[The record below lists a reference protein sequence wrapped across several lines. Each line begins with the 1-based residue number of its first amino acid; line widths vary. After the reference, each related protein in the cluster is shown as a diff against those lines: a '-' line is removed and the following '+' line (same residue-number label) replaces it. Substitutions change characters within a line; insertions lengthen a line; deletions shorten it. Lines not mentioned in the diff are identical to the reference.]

1 MLIVDRKTRM
11 SMRQLLCPHCRTATF
26 FEFGQCPTCETTLAF
41 NLKLLAFETLKSV
54 VPCANRTLIGCNWS
68 VDDGHS
74 FCHSCRLTRTIPNLG
89 SNRNVML
96 WKRVET
102 AKRRLVYDLVR
113 LGLPLSVPA
122 GQRICFDMLSEETAG
137 SPILTGHL
145 AGLITL
151 SLAEAD
157 DAERESRRVAFRE
170 PYRTL
175 LGHFR
180 HEVGHFYWEVL
191 VDGTNLQSAFRL
203 IFGDESASYQ
213 NALKVYHARTDRS
226 YDRQAFISEYAT
238 SHPWEDWAETFAHFL
253 HIVATLDSA
262 AALPLSLDARS
273 RQTLEDP
280 YREADFE
287 ALLTSWNPVA
297 YSINELNRSMGL
309 NDAYPF
315 QLTPAVRGKLHLVH
329 MAILNFRQA
338 SPGPDAAEAPQSAE
352 T

>member
-1 MLIVDRKTRM
+1 MVGTLRFAHPTKPKAAMLVVDHTTRM
-11 SMRQLLCPHCRTATF
+11 RMRQLLCPHCRTATF
-26 FEFGQCPTCETTLAF
+26 FELEQCSACETPLAF
-41 NLKLLAFETLKSV
+41 NLKPFAFEALKSV

-68 VDDGHS
+68 VDDVHP
-74 FCHSCRLTRTIPNLG
+74 FCVSCRLTRTIPNLG
-89 SNRNVML
+89 SNRTVML

-102 AKRRLVYDLVR
+102 AKRRLVYDLAR
-113 LGLPLSVPA
+113 LGLPLAVSS
-122 GQRICFDMLSEETAG
+122 GQQISFDILSDETAG
-137 SPILTGHL
+137 FPILTGHL

-191 VDGTNLQSAFRL
+191 AGQPSLKSAFQL
-203 IFGDESASYQ
+203 IFGYESRSYEEAL
-213 NALKVYHARTDRS
+213 NAYHARTDRS

-262 AALPLSLDARS
+262 AALPLSLDERS

-280 YREADFE
+280 YLEADFE

-309 NDAYPF
+309 DRKS
-315 QLTPAVRGKLHLVH
+315 TR
-329 MAILNFRQA
+329 LNSTARWA
-338 SPGPDAAEAPQSAE
+338 
-352 T
+352 

>member
-1 MLIVDRKTRM
+1 
-11 SMRQLLCPHCRTATF
+11 MRQLLCPHCRAATF
-26 FEFGQCPTCETTLAF
+26 FEVEQCSACETALAF
-41 NLKLLAFETLKSV
+41 NLKRFAFDILKSS

-68 VDDGHS
+68 VDDGHG
-74 FCHSCRLTRTIPNLG
+74 FCHSCRLTRTIPHLG

-102 AKRRLVYDLVR
+102 AKRRLVYDLAR
-113 LGLPLSVPA
+113 LDLPLAAPT
-122 GQRICFDMLSEETAG
+122 GQQVCFDILSDETAG
-137 SPILTGHL
+137 FPILTGHL
-145 AGLITL
+145 GGLITL
-151 SLAEAD
+151 NLAEAD

-191 VDGTNLQSAFRL
+191 VGGTGLQSAFRL
-203 IFGDESASYQ
+203 VFGDESASYAD
-213 NALKVYHARTDRS
+213 ALKAYHARTDRS
-226 YDRQAFISEYAT
+226 FDRSAFISEYAT

-262 AALPLSLDARS
+262 AALPLSLDARA

-280 YREADFE
+280 YLEPDFD
-287 ALLTSWNPVA
+287 ALLTSWSPVA

-329 MAILNFRQA
+329 MAILNHRQA
-338 SPGPDAAEAPQSAE
+338 MAGTLLAEATESAAP
-352 T
+352 

>member
-1 MLIVDRKTRM
+1 
-11 SMRQLLCPHCRTATF
+11 MRQLHCPKCRTATF
-26 FEFGQCPTCETTLAF
+26 FEFGQCANCETALAF
-41 NLKLLAFETLKSV
+41 DPKRYRFEALQSV
-54 VPCANRTLIGCNWS
+54 TPCANRTLIGCNWS
-68 VDDGHS
+68 VDDGFP

-102 AKRRLVYDLVR
+102 AKRRLVYDLDR
-113 LGLPLSVPA
+113 LGLPLAVPS
-122 GQRICFDMLSEETAG
+122 GQQICFDILSDETAG
-137 SPILTGHL
+137 FPILTGHL

-157 DAERESRRVAFRE
+157 DAERETRRVAFRE

-191 VDGTNLQSAFRL
+191 VGQTSLKSAFQL
-203 IFGDESASYQ
+203 IFGYESRSYEA
-213 NALKVYHARTDRS
+213 ALKAYHARTDRS

-262 AALPLSLDARS
+262 AALPLSLDERS

-280 YREADFE
+280 YLEADFE

-297 YSINELNRSMGL
+297 YSINELNRSMGM

-315 QLTPAVRGKLHLVH
+315 ELTPAVKGKLHFVH

-338 SPGPDAAEAPQSAE
+338 AAPGSEIAGGTPDAIGTEENAKGA
-352 T
+352 

>member
-1 MLIVDRKTRM
+1 
-11 SMRQLLCPHCRTATF
+11 MRQLHCPKCRTATF
-26 FEFGQCPTCETTLAF
+26 FELGQCATCETPLTF
-41 NLKLLAFETLKSV
+41 NLKLLSFEELKSM

-68 VDDGHS
+68 VDDGHP
-74 FCHSCRLTRTIPNLG
+74 FCHSCRLTRIIPNLG
-89 SNRNVML
+89 SDRNVAL
-96 WKRVET
+96 WKRVER
-102 AKRRLVYDLVR
+102 AKRRLVYDLSR
-113 LGLPLSVPA
+113 LDLPLAVPS
-122 GQRICFDMLSEETAG
+122 GPNISFDILSDETAG
-137 SPILTGHL
+137 FPILTGHL

-151 SLAEAD
+151 NLAEAD
-157 DAERESRRVAFRE
+157 DAERESRRIAFRE

-191 VDGTNLQSAFRL
+191 VGQTNLKSPFQL
-203 IFGDESASYQ
+203 IFGYESRSYEA
-213 NALKVYHARTDRS
+213 ALIAYHQRTERS

-262 AALPLSLDARS
+262 AGLPLSLDERS

-280 YREADFE
+280 YMEADFD
-287 ALLTSWNPVA
+287 ALLTSWRPVA

-315 QLTPAVRGKLHLVH
+315 QLSPAVRGKLHFVH
-329 MAILNFRQA
+329 MAILNFRQREA
-338 SPGPDAAEAPQSAE
+338 PGLDIAGAPLPDAIGTEADAKGA
-352 T
+352 

>member
-1 MLIVDRKTRM
+1 
-11 SMRQLLCPHCRTATF
+11 MRQLLCPHCRTATF
-26 FEFGQCPTCETTLAF
+26 FELGQCSACETPLAF
-41 NLKLLAFETLKSV
+41 NLRLFAFEALKSV

-68 VDDGHS
+68 VVDHP
-74 FCHSCRLTRTIPNLG
+74 FCASCRLTRTIPNLG

-102 AKRRLVYDLVR
+102 AKRRLVYDLAR
-113 LGLPLSVPA
+113 LGLPLAVSS
-122 GQRICFDMLSEETAG
+122 GQQISFDILSDETAG
-137 SPILTGHL
+137 FPILTGHL

-157 DAERESRRVAFRE
+157 DAERESRRVTFRE

-191 VDGTNLQSAFRL
+191 VGQTSLKSAFQL
-203 IFGDESASYQ
+203 IFGYESRSYEEAL
-213 NALKVYHARTDRS
+213 NAYHARTDRS

-262 AALPLSLDARS
+262 AALPLSLDERS

-280 YREADFE
+280 YLEADFE

-315 QLTPAVRGKLHLVH
+315 QLTPAVRGKLHFVH
-329 MAILNFRQA
+329 MAILNFRR
-338 SPGPDAAEAPQSAE
+338 GAPRTDTVEPPQTAE

>member
-1 MLIVDRKTRM
+1 MR
-11 SMRQLLCPHCRTATF
+11 MRQLLCPHCRTATF
-26 FEFGQCPTCETTLAF
+26 FELEQCPTCDTPLAF
-41 NLKLLAFETLKSV
+41 DPKCLAFDELKST

-68 VDDGHS
+68 VDDGQG

-89 SNRNVML
+89 STRNVRL

-102 AKRRLVYDLVR
+102 AKRRLVYDLAR
-113 LGLPLSVPA
+113 LGLPLAVRS
-122 GQRICFDMLSEETAG
+122 GQQISFDILSEETAG
-137 SPILTGHL
+137 APIMTGHL

-191 VDGTNLQSAFRL
+191 VDGTSLQSAFRL
-203 IFGDESASYQ
+203 IFGDESASYAA
-213 NALKVYHARTDRS
+213 ALKAYHARTDRS
-226 YDRQAFISEYAT
+226 YDRDAFISEYAT

-273 RQTLEDP
+273 RQTFENP

-287 ALLTSWNPVA
+287 ALLTSWTPVA

-315 QLTPAVRGKLHLVH
+315 ELSPAVRGKLHFVH
-329 MAILNFRQA
+329 MAILNFRQPAA
-338 SPGPDAAEAPQSAE
+338 SESEDADLPQTAA

>member
-1 MLIVDRKTRM
+1 
-11 SMRQLLCPHCRTATF
+11 MRQLLCPHCRTATF
-26 FEFGQCPTCETTLAF
+26 FELGQCSTCETSLAF
-41 NLKLLAFETLKSV
+41 NLKLFAFEALETV
-54 VPCANRTLIGCNWS
+54 RPCANRTLIGCNWS
-68 VDDGHS
+68 VDDADP

-102 AKRRLVYDLVR
+102 AKRRLVYDVAR
-113 LGLPLSVPA
+113 LGLPLAIPS
-122 GQRICFDMLSEETAG
+122 GQQISFDILSDETAG
-137 SPILTGHL
+137 FPILTGHL

-191 VDGTNLQSAFRL
+191 VGQTSLKSAFQL
-203 IFGDESASYQ
+203 IFGFESRSYEE
-213 NALKVYHARTDRS
+213 ALKAYHARTDRS
-226 YDRQAFISEYAT
+226 YDRDAFISEYAT

-273 RQTLEDP
+273 RQTFENP

-287 ALLTSWNPVA
+287 ALLTSWSPVA

-315 QLTPAVRGKLHLVH
+315 QLTPAVRGKLHFVH
-329 MAILNFRQA
+329 MAILSFRQPAA
-338 SPGPDAAEAPQSAE
+338 SGSEGAATGRSESVGIESSP
-352 T
+352 

>member
-1 MLIVDRKTRM
+1 
-11 SMRQLLCPHCRTATF
+11 MRQLHCPKCRTATF
-26 FEFGQCPTCETTLAF
+26 FELGQCATCETPLTF
-41 NLKLLAFETLKSV
+41 NLKLLSFEELKSM

-68 VDDGHS
+68 VDDGHP
-74 FCHSCRLTRTIPNLG
+74 FCRSCRLTRIIPNLG
-89 SNRNVML
+89 SDRNVAL
-96 WKRVET
+96 WKRVER
-102 AKRRLVYDLVR
+102 AKRRLVYDLSR
-113 LGLPLSVPA
+113 LDLPLAVPS
-122 GQRICFDMLSEETAG
+122 GPNISFDILSDETAG
-137 SPILTGHL
+137 FPILTGHL

-151 SLAEAD
+151 NLAEAD
-157 DAERESRRVAFRE
+157 DAERESRRIAFRE

-191 VDGTNLQSAFRL
+191 VGQTNLKSPFQL
-203 IFGDESASYQ
+203 IFGYESRSYEA
-213 NALKVYHARTDRS
+213 ALIAYHQRTERS

-262 AALPLSLDARS
+262 AGLPLSLDERS

-280 YREADFE
+280 YMEADFD
-287 ALLTSWNPVA
+287 ALLTSWRPVA

-315 QLTPAVRGKLHLVH
+315 QLSPAVRGKLHFVH
-329 MAILNFRQA
+329 MAILNFRQREA
-338 SPGPDAAEAPQSAE
+338 PGLDIAGAPLPDAIGTEADAKGA
-352 T
+352 

>member
-1 MLIVDRKTRM
+1 
-11 SMRQLLCPHCRTATF
+11 MRQLHCPKCRTATF
-26 FEFGQCPTCETTLAF
+26 FELGQCSTCETLLAF
-41 NLKLLAFETLKSV
+41 NVKLFAFEALKSA

-68 VDDGHS
+68 VDDGHP

-89 SNRNVML
+89 SDRNVML

-102 AKRRLVYDLVR
+102 AKRRLVYDLAR
-113 LGLPLSVPA
+113 LDLPLAIRS
-122 GQRICFDMLSEETAG
+122 GSQISFDILSDATAG
-137 SPILTGHL
+137 FPILTGHR

-151 SLAEAD
+151 NLAEAD

-180 HEVGHFYWEVL
+180 HEVGHFYWEIL
-191 VDGTNLQSAFRL
+191 VGQTSLKSAFQL
-203 IFGDESASYQ
+203 IFGYES
-213 NALKVYHARTDRS
+213 RS
-226 YDRQAFISEYAT
+226 YDAALKDYHQRAERCYDREAFISEYAT

-262 AALPLSLDARS
+262 AALPLTLDERS

-280 YREADFE
+280 YVEADFE
-287 ALLTSWNPVA
+287 ALLASWSPVA

-315 QLTPAVRGKLHLVH
+315 QLSPVVRGKLHFVH
-329 MAILNFRQA
+329 MAMLNFRQPTA
-338 SPGPDAAEAPQSAE
+338 RGPDVAVTDRSGSDAIGIDGN